1 MAFDVARARMT
12 AARALHPDR
21 GGSPRRPAER
31 SRSPLED
38 ARGDAEALEGSR
50 GPRAALRPGGRTAGV
65 RLAFACLALA
75 IGLTGCSSTAKKP
88 PVGTPEPDKFLFD
101 QGTEQLNRKHWLT
114 AREYFRQLVDSYPQ
128 SRYRADAKLGVGDTY
143 VGEHSS
149 ESFVLAANEFREFM
163 TFYPT
168 HERAGYAQFKLGM
181 THFYQMHSAERD
193 QTETR
198 EAIKELTA
206 FVERYPRDNSIAEG
220 RVRLREARDRLSQAE
235 YRVGYFYWR
244 SHWYPGAI
252 DRFKSILASD
262 PEYTNRD
269 AVYFHLADS
278 LAMIKRPAEAL
289 PLYEKLIKEFESS
302 EYLAE
307 ANKRST
313 ALKAELAKAAPG
325 SGGY

>member
-1 MAFDVARARMT
+1 M
-12 AARALHPDR
+12 
-21 GGSPRRPAER
+21 
-31 SRSPLED
+31 
-38 ARGDAEALEGSR
+38 
-50 GPRAALRPGGRTAGV
+50 
-65 RLAFACLALA
+65 A
-75 IGLTGCSSTAKKP
+75 IGLTGCSSAAKKP

-325 SGGY
+325 SGAY